1 MPHTQCLVTPAF
13 SIVGTQQIINQPA
26 SFSFEFDSVE
36 DQALILAYQ
45 WYVNGNLV
53 INKNQPTF
61 TEQMQLG
68 TYTIGGRLLTAEGW
82 SGIKTIFF
90 EKLEQNIT
98 PIGNFTFMAV
108 YFKWLEGA
116 GTDLDI
122 KVGFENTGT
131 IYDKKYAGYNQI
143 ANMQNGYTLP
153 ANITPQTDAY
163 LWWGSDSTG
172 TAGTESV
179 LIGVQKFI
187 ADNPLSLNIVEIAL
201 YATWFGAPNSG
212 IFTVELKTY
221 LNGTMAKNG
230 TVFENTGGTAPFTNS
245 KTITTLNNKPNY
257 YKIGIIKYN
266 KTSNLAQLQT
276 L

>member
-1 MPHTQCLVTPAF
+1 MPHTQCLVAPAF

-26 SFSFEFDSVE
+26 NFSFEFDSVE
-36 DQALILAYQ
+36 DQALVLAYQ
-45 WYVNGNLV
+45 WYVNGDFV

-61 TEQMQLG
+61 TEQMPVG
-68 TYTIGGRLLTAEGW
+68 TYTIGGRLLTDEGW
-82 SGIKTIFF
+82 SGVKTVFF
-90 EKLEQNIT
+90 EIVEQGSI
-98 PIGNFTFMAV
+98 PIGDFTFMAV
-108 YFKWLEGA
+108 YFRWLQGA
-116 GTDLDI
+116 GVDLDI
-122 KVGFENTGT
+122 KVVYENTGT
-131 IYDKKYAGYNQI
+131 SYDNIFVGYS
-143 ANMQNGYTLP
+143 GSDDTVP
-153 ANITPQTDAY
+153 SNINTPEENAY

-266 KTSNLAQLQT
+266 KTSKLAQLQT